1 MQKLIVTY
9 KLLPG
14 VSLYQHKVWSC
25 AVEQRI
31 TATEPAVIRFEV
43 YAVEGAHGGEPY
55 CDIIENIE
63 LESYDAFAKV
73 LEGEGMRYCMETFPR
88 FVDVSTVKLV
98 YAYLRGFACGHL
110 ALDTDNRARPDQS
123 ELDSLAEDCMQDHRY
138 TGLFTS
144 APLNKLGGTGSRAN
158 ALAHK

>member
-43 YAVEGAHGGEPY
+43 YAVEGAHAA
-55 CDIIENIE
+55 
-63 LESYDAFAKV
+63 SRTA
-73 LEGEGMRYCMETFPR
+73 
-88 FVDVSTVKLV
+88 
-98 YAYLRGFACGHL
+98 
-110 ALDTDNRARPDQS
+110 
-123 ELDSLAEDCMQDHRY
+123 
-138 TGLFTS
+138 TS
-144 APLNKLGGTGSRAN
+144 SRT
-158 ALAHK
+158 LS